1 VHALHSRT
9 LETCSRIC
17 KSPHQTPPYV
27 RSTILAVNYVACMCI
42 METHTPV
49 ACRNEDQEAAQ
60 QYLLASAAKYGES
73 LRWNPN
79 NPQVGKVLFWDEVA
93 QSARA

>member
-1 VHALHSRT
+1 MDQ
-9 LETCSRIC
+9 
-17 KSPHQTPPYV
+17 P
-27 RSTILAVNYVACMCI
+27 LAFLSLTVCDADCNCVVATYML
-42 METHTPV
+42 P

-79 NPQVGKVLFWDEVA
+79 NPQVGTMLVYH
-93 QSARA
+93 